1 MTPRGARGACARTRP
16 DADAEEI
23 ERRIRAFWYPPWPGA
38 TVERRRARRYTLVD
52 ESRLA
57 EVARALKD
65 AGEVP

>member
-1 MTPRGARGACARTRP
+1 MRRTPP

-38 TVERRRARRYTLVD
+38 TIERDGRTYTLVD

-57 EVARALKD
+57 EVARALRD